1 MDKDPG
7 SRIPR
12 GGVDRGAELRVP
24 RQPGGAGRGGPKL
37 YAILIIA
44 WRLCEQPDCSAH
56 RCVNATS
63 RTSPR
68 PSDWAWS
75 IAWMT
80 WGAAFGKVCKAQGA
94 RCKVRQVWLHA
105 ALSLGG
111 PPSPTPIF
119 SRGAVVT
126 SCSFSSRSSQRIY
139 GSVET
144 SLYSAD
150 HPFYT
155 KFTERLSAPIPE
167 TISLTRVT
175 EIP

>member
-75 IAWMT
+75 IARMT

-94 RCKVRQVWLHA
+94 RCKVRQVRWHA

-119 SRGAVVT
+119 FAGGRRHLLQLLVAEQQADLRFGRNVT
-126 SCSFSSRSSQRIY
+126 LQCRPSILYQIY
-139 GSVET
+139 
-144 SLYSAD
+144 
-150 HPFYT
+150 
-155 KFTERLSAPIPE
+155 
-167 TISLTRVT
+167 
-175 EIP
+175 